1 MGGNQ
6 SGGANMRTID
16 LCAAVALCIVPSSQ
30 LAADEV
36 SVERGLY
43 ISIIG
48 GCHFC
53 HTEGYREA
61 EGKIDPA
68 KALKGSSIGW
78 RGPWGTTYAA
88 NLREIALG
96 FTEDEWVDHL
106 KIKVTLPPMPW
117 YQVQAMDESDMR
129 SLYLYIKSLGA
140 PGKSAPFYREPGKE
154 PRTPYVTLEPP
165 QTPKK

>member
-1 MGGNQ
+1 
-6 SGGANMRTID
+6 MRTID

-30 LAADEV
+30 LLAADEV

-61 EGKIDPA
+61 EGKIDTE
-68 KALKGSSIGW
+68 KALKGSSVGW
-78 RGPWGTTYAA
+78 RGPWGTTYAS
-88 NLREIALG
+88 NLRESARVY
-96 FTEDEWVDHL
+96 TEDKWVDYL
-106 KIKVTLPPMPW
+106 KNRFTMPPMPW
-117 YQVQAMDESDMR
+117 YQVQAMAESDMR

-140 PGKSAPFYREPGKE
+140 PGDAAPRSRPPGKE
-154 PRTPYVTLEPP
+154 PRTPYVPLEPP
-165 QTPKK
+165 QTPRK

>member
-1 MGGNQ
+1 
-6 SGGANMRTID
+6 MRTID

-30 LAADEV
+30 LLAADEV

-61 EGKIDPA
+61 EGKIDPD

-78 RGPWGTTYAA
+78 QGPWGTNYAA
-88 NLREIALG
+88 NLRDTAMG
-96 FTEDEWVDHL
+96 FNEDKWVDHL
-106 KIKVTLPPMPW
+106 KNKVNLPPMPW
-117 YQVQAMDESDMR
+117 YQVQAMSDSDLR
-129 SLYLYIKSLGA
+129 SIYLYIKSLGP
-140 PGKSAPFYREPGKE
+140 PGELAPFYREPGKE
-154 PRTPYVTLEPP
+154 PRTPYVILEPP
-165 QTPKK
+165 QTPKKK

>member
-1 MGGNQ
+1 
-6 SGGANMRTID
+6 MRNID
-16 LCAAVALCIVPSSQ
+16 LLAAICLCIAPSSLQ
-30 LAADEV
+30 AADEV

-68 KALKGSSIGW
+68 KALQGSSIGW
-78 RGPWGTTYAA
+78 GGPWGTTYAA
-88 NLREIALG
+88 NLRDSALG
-96 FTEDEWVDHL
+96 FDEDKWVDYL
-106 KIKVTLPPMPW
+106 KNKVNLPPMPW
-117 YQVQAMDESDMR
+117 YQVQAMSESDLR

-140 PGKSAPFYREPGKE
+140 PDKSAPFYREPGKA
-154 PRTPYVTLEPP
+154 PRTPYVTLDPL
-165 QTPKK
+165 QMPK

>member
-1 MGGNQ
+1 MP
-6 SGGANMRTID
+6 
-16 LCAAVALCIVPSSQ
+16 PSL

-36 SVERGLY
+36 SVERGFY

-61 EGKIDPA
+61 DGKIDPE

-78 RGPWGTTYAA
+78 QGPWGTTYAA
-88 NLREIALG
+88 NLRDSAMG
-96 FTEDEWVDHL
+96 FNEDKWVDHL
-106 KIKVTLPPMPW
+106 KNKVNLPTMPW
-117 YQVQAMDESDMR
+117 YQVQAMTDSDLR
-129 SLYLYIKSLGA
+129 SVYLYIKSLGP
-140 PGKSAPFYREPGKE
+140 PGELAPFYREPGKE
-154 PRTPYVTLEPP
+154 PRTPYVILAPP

>member
-1 MGGNQ
+1 
-6 SGGANMRTID
+6 MRTIEF
-16 LCAAVALCIVPSSQ
+16 CAAVALCVVPSSQ
-30 LAADEV
+30 LLAADEV

-61 EGKIDPA
+61 EGKIDPE
-68 KALKGSSIGW
+68 KALKGSSVGW
-78 RGPWGTTYAA
+78 RGPWGTTYAV

-96 FTEDEWVDHL
+96 FTEDAWVDHQ

-117 YQVQAMDESDMR
+117 YQVQAMNDGDMR
-129 SLYLYIKSLGA
+129 SLYLYIKSLGVA
-140 PGKSAPFYREPGKE
+140 GESAPYYREPGKE
-154 PRTPYVTLEPP
+154 PGTPYVTLVPP
-165 QTPKK
+165 QTPKKQ